1 MRKADGSSRA
11 IIKHN
16 TFVNA
21 PIRCTFEPELQ
32 YCSAVKMHGPAHI
45 QSAPLSTTTMSIYKG
60 AIYYLQST
68 QSSKQSESESP
79 LHPILKASASAPLAD
94 ATRSTRETA
103 PIQHFEPSLPTPTSR
118 HPSLPAKTL
127 LYFEPAAEAAVAVEE
142 VAATAAA
149 EAAAGEVAGAAA
161 AEAADGWKAAAE
173 AFADPFYDDWP
184 HW

>member
-1 MRKADGSSRA
+1 MRKVDGSSRTK
-11 IIKHN
+11 IKYK
-16 TFVNA
+16 TFMNA
-21 PIRCTFEPELQ
+21 PIRCSLEPELQ

-45 QSAPLSTTTMSIYKG
+45 QSAPLSTTMGIYQGSIYSLKP
-60 AIYYLQST
+60 T